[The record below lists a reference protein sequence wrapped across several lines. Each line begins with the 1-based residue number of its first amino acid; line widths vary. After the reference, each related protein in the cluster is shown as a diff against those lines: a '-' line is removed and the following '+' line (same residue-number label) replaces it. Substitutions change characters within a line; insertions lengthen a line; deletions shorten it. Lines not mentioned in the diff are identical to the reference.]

1 MKLNL
6 KVRAKNP
13 WFWIGIGAV
22 ILSAM
27 GVDPKMFTS
36 WSAVWDAVVA
46 LFTNP
51 FKLATVALAVFGVV
65 VDHTTKGASDSER
78 AMKYTVPGGEKTDN
92 K

>member
-6 KVRAKNP
+6 KVRIKNP
-13 WFWIGIGAV
+13 WFWVGIGSI

-27 GVDPKMFTS
+27 GVSPSMFTS
-36 WSAVWDAVVA
+36 WGLVWEAIVD

-51 FKLATVALAVFGVV
+51 FLLFTVVLAVLAVFIDPTTAGV
-65 VDHTTKGASDSER
+65 SDSEQ
-78 AMKYTVPGGEKTDN
+78 AMEYTKPK

>member
-6 KVRAKNP
+6 KVRASNP
-13 WFWIGIGAV
+13 WFWVGIGAI

-27 GVDPKMFTS
+27 GVDPMMFTS
-36 WSAVWDAVVA
+36 WGLVWEAIVN

-51 FKLATVALAVFGVV
+51 VQLITAALAVLAVFI
-65 VDHTTKGASDSER
+65 DPTTAGISDSEQ
-78 AMKYTVPGGEKTDN
+78 AMTYDKPK

>member
-6 KVRAKNP
+6 KVRIKNP
-13 WFWIGIGAV
+13 WFWVGIGAI

-27 GVDPKMFTS
+27 GVDPSMFTS
-36 WSAVWDAVVA
+36 WSLVWIAIVD

-51 FKLATVALAVFGVV
+51 FQLFTVVLAVLAVFIDPTTAGV
-65 VDHTTKGASDSER
+65 SDSEQ
-78 AMKYTVPGGEKTDN
+78 AMSYTAPK

>member
-6 KVRAKNP
+6 KVRTKNP

-51 FKLATVALAVFGVV
+51 FQLATVALAVFGVI
-65 VDHTTKGASDSER
+65 VDSTTKGASDSER
-78 AMKYTVPGGEKTDN
+78 AMKYTELGGGKTDN

>member
-6 KVRAKNP
+6 KVRIKNP
-13 WFWIGIGAV
+13 WFWIGIGAI

-27 GVDPKMFTS
+27 GVDPAMFTS
-36 WSAVWDAVVA
+36 WNLVWEAIAD

-51 FKLATVALAVFGVV
+51 FQLFTVVFAVLAVFI
-65 VDHTTKGASDSER
+65 DPTTAGIGDSAQ
-78 AMKYTVPGGEKTDN
+78 AMTYTKPK

>member
-6 KVRAKNP
+6 KVRIKNP
-13 WFWIGIGAV
+13 WFWVGIGAV

-27 GVDPKMFTS
+27 GVDPSMFTS
-36 WSAVWDAVVA
+36 WGLVWDAIVD

-51 FKLATVALAVFGVV
+51 FLLFTVAIAVLSVFIDPTTAGV
-65 VDHTTKGASDSER
+65 SDSDQ
-78 AMKYTVPGGEKTDN
+78 AMTYIKPK

>member
-6 KVRAKNP
+6 KVRASNP
-13 WFWIGIGAV
+13 WFWVGIGAI

-27 GVDPKMFTS
+27 GVDPMMFTS
-36 WSAVWDAVVA
+36 WGLVWEAIVN

-51 FKLATVALAVFGVV
+51 VQLITAALAVLAVFI
-65 VDHTTKGASDSER
+65 DPTTAGISDSEQ
-78 AMKYTVPGGEKTDN
+78 AMTHDKPK

>member
-6 KVRAKNP
+6 KVRIKNP
-13 WFWIGIGAV
+13 WFWVGLGAI

-27 GVDPKMFTS
+27 GVEPAMFTS
-36 WSAVWDAVVA
+36 WGAVWSAIVD

-51 FKLATVALAVFGVV
+51 LQLFTVAFAVLAVFI
-65 VDHTTKGASDSER
+65 DPTTAGIGDSEQ
-78 AMKYTVPGGEKTDN
+78 AMSYLKPK